1 METNNLDIFS
11 VNLEDFNAPSTSSSP
26 SKDFLFKPDPN
37 QAKDK
42 VYSAVIRPVYWL
54 GNPNGFNPKSNF
66 IEKKTFYLKNDA
78 DQGGYFDSA
87 ASIGEKCPAMDVFF
101 KLKKD
106 GKTDQRSDDLAN
118 DIRPK
123 SSYFYLVYI
132 EKDLINPDNDGKLMV
147 WKAPIQVHKLINS
160 KINLDEKAIKLGK
173 KPEDVF
179 SPLTGRNLEVNVGI
193 KGGFW
198 NYDGCEWQE
207 ARSLNYKGEKFN
219 ADHKKEFVDFITAG
233 NEMMNT
239 YAYVPMDADRKELLL
254 DIITEKTGVTF
265 GKTVVPKKD
274 ISIKG
279 FDDSTDIDEMIKTD
293 TKKTESKSTK
303 AEKQSTPVKEANDT
317 SDINGFLDDL
327 DLDI

>member
-11 VNLEDFNAPSTSSSP
+11 VNLEDFNAPSAQSSN

-54 GNPNGFNPKSNF
+54 GNPSGFNPKSNF

-87 ASIGEKCPAMDVFF
+87 SSIGEKCPAMDAFF
-101 KLKKD
+101 NLKRQ
-106 GKTDQRSDDLAN
+106 GKTDQRSEDLAN

-123 SSYFYLVYI
+123 SSYFYLIYV

-173 KPEDVF
+173 KAEDVF
-179 SPLTGRNLEVNVGI
+179 SPLVGRNLEVNVGL

-207 ARSLNYKGEKFN
+207 SRPLKFKGEKFT
-219 ADHKKEFVDFITAG
+219 AESKKEFVDFITLG
-233 NEMMNT
+233 NEMMNS
-239 YAYVPMDADRKELLL
+239 YVYTPMEADRKELLL
-254 DIITEKTGVTF
+254 DIITEKTGITF
-265 GKTVVPKKD
+265 GKTSIPKKEQT
-274 ISIKG
+274 IKG
-279 FDDSTDIDEMIKTD
+279 FDESNSIGDILKDEP
-293 TKKTESKSTK
+293 KKKESKPVNIVK
-303 AEKQSTPVKEANDT
+303 DIVAEDH